1 MSGTDRPV
9 SSSTKSDRGRTRQPV
24 TRQPVM
30 VRKKSVDAWKRP
42 SPRGGTAD
50 KLIGQLVPELN
61 ADPNDKPGA
70 AE

>member
-1 MSGTDRPV
+1 ML
-9 SSSTKSDRGRTRQPV
+9 
-24 TRQPVM
+24 
-30 VRKKSVDAWKRP
+30 RKKALDTWKRP

-70 AE
+70 SE

>member
-1 MSGTDRPV
+1 MNGTDRPV
-9 SSSTKSDRGRTRQPV
+9 SSSTKSDRGRSRQPV
-24 TRQPVM
+24 KRQPVIE
-30 VRKKSVDAWKRP
+30 RKKALDAWKRP

-61 ADPNDKPGA
+61 ADPNDKAGA